1 MYFFFSWNCRSV
13 SGSPIPQ
20 VFFNT
25 WGSLA
30 SELNMHKANQFILS
44 FPYGSQKEQDIP
56 LYSSTVGSLPL
67 FLFFFP
73 VFPFSALAVFLK
85 GVIPLFPEQDSLFH
99 GREQAQL
106 RGVRTF
112 GDKGSVHAVLMVEYC
127 LESWILKGWEPLQL
141 HHS

>member
-1 MYFFFSWNCRSV
+1 
-13 SGSPIPQ
+13 
-20 VFFNT
+20 
-25 WGSLA
+25 
-30 SELNMHKANQFILS
+30 MHKANQFILS

-67 FLFFFP
+67 FLFFF
-73 VFPFSALAVFLK
+73 FSCFSFLCS
-85 GVIPLFPEQDSLFH
+85 GRVGSVSEGCYTSPEQDSLFH

-112 GDKGSVHAVLMVEYC
+112 GDKGSVHAVLVEEYR

-141 HHS
+141 HHSQGRVM